1 MATMKMNKKS
11 ARQVRRDV
19 ALQIVAIVVSLVY
32 LVLLF
37 WMISTS
43 LKESTQVFTNPPQWL
58 PNPVVWENYVEAVT
72 TIDYLRYSGNTLII
86 SVTSMIGSMLSASMV
101 AFSITKIDWVGKKLI
116 FPLVLASMMLPYQV
130 TMIPVYIIWR
140 DLGLTGTYL
149 PLIIPYFLGSSYYVF
164 LLRQFSMTVPNA
176 LFEAATIDGAS
187 EGRQYVSIMLPLI
200 KPAIT
205 SVGIFTFLGSWSDFL
220 GPLIYI
226 NNERNYTLTLG
237 LYAFVSEHS
246 VDWHLLMAASVVFV
260 IPVIIIF
267 FFAQKQFIEG
277 ITLTGIKG

>member
-32 LVLLF
+32 LVPLF

-140 DLGLTGTYL
+140 DLGPDRHLSAADHSLL
-149 PLIIPYFLGSSYYVF
+149 PRLVVLCIP
-164 LLRQFSMTVPNA
+164 
-176 LFEAATIDGAS
+176 
-187 EGRQYVSIMLPLI
+187 
-200 KPAIT
+200 
-205 SVGIFTFLGSWSDFL
+205 
-220 GPLIYI
+220 
-226 NNERNYTLTLG
+226 
-237 LYAFVSEHS
+237 
-246 VDWHLLMAASVVFV
+246 AASVQHDR
-260 IPVIIIF
+260 
-267 FFAQKQFIEG
+267 AERA
-277 ITLTGIKG
+277 L